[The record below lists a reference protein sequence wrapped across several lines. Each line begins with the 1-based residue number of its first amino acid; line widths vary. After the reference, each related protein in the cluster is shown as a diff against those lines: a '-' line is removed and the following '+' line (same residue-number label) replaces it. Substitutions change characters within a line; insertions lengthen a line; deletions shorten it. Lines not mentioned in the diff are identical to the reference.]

1 MGTTQ
6 KLGVKRR
13 LAPYGDGMGREGI
26 HLFQFSI
33 RGIMHAGPYLCGQPV
48 DMLLS
53 DFRFRRLNHT
63 LKAKFQF
70 WCPRLSNAANTDQ
83 EIEMAAA

>member
-1 MGTTQ
+1 
-6 KLGVKRR
+6 
-13 LAPYGDGMGREGI
+13 
-26 HLFQFSI
+26 
-33 RGIMHAGPYLCGQPV
+33 MHAGPYLCGQPV
-48 DMLLS
+48 DLLLS